1 VPWGFG
7 HPCRYVPHPPH
18 SSHPHPLTPPLPPS
32 PLLSQWWRRRGAQQT
47 AAQLAFGVNMT
58 VIALGLPLAWNWTVK
73 GKWEA
78 AAKTK
83 EGRVDDATRE
93 AERLLVELLVD
104 ERRKA
109 QGKEP
114 WVWNDSQA
122 GSAASAS
129 ATAAAPRLDS
139 ASAHKER
146 VALWAQVEE
155 LNRLHVQRQA
165 EAAQERRKRREEEE
179 KEGAAAGAPQAAG
192 GLPSEIEALLA
203 RAEAA
208 EAGKR

>member
-1 VPWGFG
+1 
-7 HPCRYVPHPPH
+7 
-18 SSHPHPLTPPLPPS
+18 
-32 PLLSQWWRRRGAQQT
+32 
-47 AAQLAFGVNMT
+47 
-58 VIALGLPLAWNWTVK
+58 
-73 GKWEA
+73 
-78 AAKTK
+78 
-83 EGRVDDATRE
+83 
-93 AERLLVELLVD
+93 
-104 ERRKA
+104 
-109 QGKEP
+109 
-114 WVWNDSQA
+114 
-122 GSAASAS
+122 
-129 ATAAAPRLDS
+129 
-139 ASAHKER
+139 